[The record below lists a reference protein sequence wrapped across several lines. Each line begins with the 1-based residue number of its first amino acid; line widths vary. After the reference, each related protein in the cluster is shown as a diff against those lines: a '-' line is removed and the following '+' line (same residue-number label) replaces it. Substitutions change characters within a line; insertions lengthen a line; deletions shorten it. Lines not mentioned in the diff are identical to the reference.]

1 MKIVITGGCGFI
13 GSNFIRYIIKKYPE
27 YKILNIDKLTYAGNP
42 ENLKDISYNKNY
54 KFLKKDICD
63 KSIIDDISA
72 GSFGKNYDVIIN
84 FAAES
89 HVDRSIGNPEK
100 FLKTDI
106 LGTFN
111 LLEIVRKLN
120 FKRFIQISTDEVY
133 GSIQKG
139 SFDESAPLNP
149 SNPYS
154 ASKGS
159 ADLLVLSYFKT
170 YKSPV
175 VIIRSTNNYGPYQ
188 YPEKFIPLFIINAIR
203 NKKLP
208 LYGDGRNVRDYLFV
222 LDNCKGIDIV
232 LHKGKEGEIYNISAG
247 NEKENI
253 YVANKIL
260 EYLGKDKSLIEFVK
274 DRPGHDK
281 RYSINS
287 DKIRK
292 LGWKD
297 EVSFEDGLKKTID
310 WYKENVEWWKKILNR
325 QSYKNY
331 YKKQYRK

>member
-27 YKILNIDKLTYAGNP
+27 YEILNIDKLTYAGNP
-42 ENLKDISYNKNY
+42 ENLGDIVNNKNY
-54 KFLKKDICD
+54 KFQKKDICD

-260 EYLGKDKSLIEFVK
+260 EYLGKDESLIEFVK

-297 EVSFEDGLKKTID
+297 EVSFEDGLKRTVE